1 MHRGKLI
8 LSSKNKSSHFH
19 IHLTYFSSYTCQHL
33 TNTPPQYFSKEHPL
47 VFTCQQQGLASKTA
61 SRTNYQWANSHG
73 EYALVK
79 GQQAMFTL
87 LVGVR
92 NLSTLI
98 SFSVAL
104 HHDHTH
110 VLLTYRCFF
119 SNVSSA
125 KLTFKAS
132 QDKQRA
138 SVVAS
143 SNMDT
148 TFHAL
153 HT

>member
-1 MHRGKLI
+1 MKP
-8 LSSKNKSSHFH
+8 SHFH
-19 IHLTYFSSYTCQHL
+19 VHLTCFSSYTCQRL
-33 TNTPPQYFSKEHPL
+33 TNTTPQSFSKQHPL
-47 VFTCQQQGLASKTA
+47 VFTYQQQRMASKTA
-61 SRTNYQWANSHG
+61 SRTDYQRANSDG
-73 EYALVK
+73 EYTLVK

-87 LVGVR
+87 LVDVR

-98 SFSVAL
+98 SFSVVL

-119 SNVSSA
+119 SYASSA

-138 SVVAS
+138 SVVAL

-148 TFHAL
+148 TFPAL

>member
-1 MHRGKLI
+1 MSISLAFPHT
-8 LSSKNKSSHFH
+8 HADFPP
-19 IHLTYFSSYTCQHL
+19 TT
-33 TNTPPQYFSKEHPL
+33 PQYFSKQHPL
-47 VFTCQQQGLASKTA
+47 VSRCQLQRMASKSA
-61 SRTNYQWANSHG
+61 SRTDYQWANFCG
-73 EYALVK
+73 ECALVK
-79 GQQAMFTL
+79 GHRAMFTL

-98 SFSVAL
+98 SLSVAL
-104 HHDHTH
+104 HHDHRH

-119 SNVSSA
+119 SNASSA

-132 QDKQRA
+132 QHKQLA

-148 TFHAL
+148 TFPAL

>member
-1 MHRGKLI
+1 MSISLAFPHTHANVLPTQHHSTSLNSTPWCSHVSNRGWPAKLHQEQTT
-8 LSSKNKSSHFH
+8 SGPTPMEKS
-19 IHLTYFSSYTCQHL
+19 
-33 TNTPPQYFSKEHPL
+33 
-47 VFTCQQQGLASKTA
+47 
-61 SRTNYQWANSHG
+61 
-73 EYALVK
+73 
-79 GQQAMFTL
+79 QQAMFTL

-138 SVVAS
+138 SIVAT

-148 TFHAL
+148 TFPAL
-153 HT
+153 RT